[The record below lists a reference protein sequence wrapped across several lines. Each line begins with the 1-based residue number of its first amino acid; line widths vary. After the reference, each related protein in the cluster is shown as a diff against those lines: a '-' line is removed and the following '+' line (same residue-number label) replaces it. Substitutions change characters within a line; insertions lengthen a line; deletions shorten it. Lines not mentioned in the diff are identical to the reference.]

1 MKRRY
6 AIPLLLALCLV
17 LVACV
22 PKGGDVQA
30 PTEDAAQR
38 LQAVYD
44 AIAGRWEKQEPLDC
58 TVEVAGQENYRYH
71 ITPDNGYNVQS
82 RSFAEYPIAWADADG
97 LEDPAGAA
105 LTLTSA
111 DGETSLRCWEDS
123 GAVELRQNGET
134 VWLVSAPDANGFT
147 LFQNLLSIPED
158 AAMEEAWDVTV
169 DGEVTDYEEVAQRYA
184 QAVGERLMDLPEWH
198 SSHVLGIQNIQGH
211 VKSAYTGEPENF
223 CGHVGYYFD
232 LEDGNSPWQIGS
244 GMDQVTTGPY
254 TGCWS
259 WGIGAS
265 FARNDDGDWY
275 CTGTYTGGEDLVYPV
290 RQEEATVEQLVDYFF
305 HTTGERAQLYRIPLE
320 LRRRGP
326 EQLSALND
334 ILDGY
339 AQEEAQELCRVL
351 GDHTKNWPDYE
362 PVGYDELYA
371 LLKEPYRDWLSG
383 ERGI

>member
-6 AIPLLLALCLV
+6 AIPLLLVLCLV

-44 AIAGRWEKQEPLDC
+44 AIAGRWEKQDPLDC

-82 RSFAEYPIAWADADG
+82 RSFAEYPIAWADV
-97 LEDPAGAA
+97 EDPAGTA

-111 DGETSLRCWEDS
+111 DGETSLRCWEES

-134 VWLVSAPDANGFT
+134 VWLVSAPAANGFT
-147 LFQNLLSIPED
+147 LFRDLLLIVED
-158 AAMEEAWDVTV
+158 AAMAEAWDVTV
-169 DGEVTDYEEVAQRYA
+169 DGDVTDYEEVAQRYA
-184 QAVGERLMDLPEWH
+184 RAVGERLMDLPDWH
-198 SSHVLGIQNIQGH
+198 
-211 VKSAYTGEPENF
+211 KSRPLDVQRSFGGVSMAYSGQPENF
-223 CGHVGYYFD
+223 CGAVGYCFK
-232 LEDGNSPWQIGS
+232 LEDGGNSPWQIGS
-244 GMDQVTTGPY
+244 GMNQVTTGPY
-254 TGCWS
+254 TGYWS

-305 HTTGERAQLYRIPLE
+305 HTTGEHAHLYRIPLE

-339 AQEEAQELCRVL
+339 AQEEARELCRAL

-371 LLKEPYRDWLSG
+371 LLKEPYRDWLS
-383 ERGI
+383 EESGI